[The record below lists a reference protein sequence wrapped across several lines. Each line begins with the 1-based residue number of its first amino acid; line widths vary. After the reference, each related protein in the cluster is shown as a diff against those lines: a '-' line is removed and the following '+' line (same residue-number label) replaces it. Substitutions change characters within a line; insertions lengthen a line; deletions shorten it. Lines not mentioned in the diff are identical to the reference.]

1 MSRLSLSTVRLWLSP
16 SMSMSHVL
24 SDVACHHKPCLCHVS
39 HVCQSVCP
47 CSISYWSSIM
57 ITNRS
62 PVIITD
68 QWPII
73 LNAEKA
79 QAERLKQGQVHSLPT
94 LTGKEL
100 GPKPRHAVSY
110 TATTAVSSHM
120 NRLSWSK
127 PVACLLKWVVWV
139 IKILHG
145 PWHNASQPLRRP
157 GINTDPGR
165 RWQTVDCTWT
175 LSLGHFLN
183 LKKNFKFKF
192 KCVLKLKL
200 SHSCLE
206 LELLNLLLTH
216 THRQPASQLSLIWFD
231 DQWSVIRDLW
241 SLVGTVGISWNENH
255 TMSHRSWVMS
265 LQRTSTFFPCH
276 CLVMLWYGSLSHGMQ
291 RIGTLGVWTKAWS
304 IVSFYESSTQLVSP
318 GFLTI
323 GHQHLVTVSRLFKF
337 KFLQGTP
344 GYG

>member
-183 LKKNFKFKF
+183 LKKTSNSNSNV
-192 KCVLKLKL
+192 CW
-200 SHSCLE
+200 SWSCHIHV
-206 LELLNLLLTH
+206 LNLNSWTCSSHTH
-216 THRQPASQLSLIWFD
+216 TGSRHHNCHWFD
-231 DQWSVIRDLW
+231 LMINDQWFVTCGLWLEQLESVGMKIIPWAIGRESWACSAHQLF
-241 SLVGTVGISWNENH
+241 SLVIA
-255 TMSHRSWVMS
+255 
-265 LQRTSTFFPCH
+265 L
-276 CLVMLWYGSLSHGMQ
+276 
-291 RIGTLGVWTKAWS
+291 
-304 IVSFYESSTQLVSP
+304 
-318 GFLTI
+318 
-323 GHQHLVTVSRLFKF
+323 
-337 KFLQGTP
+337 
-344 GYG
+344 